1 MRLKEFG
8 VMRENFI
15 NAIADLKEE
24 KSLMLARKK
33 IEEGETPLKIV
44 EQCQRGVEIVGKR
57 YSEGSYFLSDLIM
70 SEEIL
75 REVIE
80 ILTPHFPGGENIK
93 KDAKIIMGTV
103 EGDIHDLGKNIVIYL
118 LQSAGINVYDLGVDV
133 EPEEF
138 LKALKETG
146 ASILGISVLVTY
158 SINAVKKVVD
168 LIKEAGLRE
177 EVTII
182 IGGYPVNEHIK
193 DYTGADY
200 FQTNANKSVELI
212 KDII

>member
-1 MRLKEFG
+1 
-8 VMRENFI
+8 
-15 NAIADLKEE
+15 
-24 KSLMLARKK
+24 
-33 IEEGETPLKIV
+33 
-44 EQCQRGVEIVGKR
+44 
-57 YSEGSYFLSDLIM
+57 
-70 SEEIL
+70 
-75 REVIE
+75 
-80 ILTPHFPGGENIK
+80 
-93 KDAKIIMGTV
+93 
-103 EGDIHDLGKNIVIYL
+103 L

-133 EPEEF
+133 EPEQF

-168 LIKEAGLRE
+168 LIKETDLRE

-200 FQTNANKSVELI
+200 YQTNANKSVELI
-212 KDII
+212 KKII